1 MLKKRLLIL
10 MAVLLLL
17 TGCGTTTNDISP
29 TPTAEPTATVTPS
42 PTPVAEV
49 PEITKPAEKPQE
61 NAAIEIHFLD
71 VGQADSILVKTPDG
85 KSMLIDAG
93 NNADGQEVVSYIKKQ
108 NISRID
114 VLVGTHPH
122 EDHIGG
128 MDNVINSFDIDR
140 IYMPKVSHTTRTYE
154 DVLTAIKNKG
164 LKVTSPAPGTSFS
177 LGEAK
182 CTVLAPNSDNYDDLN
197 NFSIVIKLEYGN
209 ISFLFT
215 GDAEEVSE
223 REMLSKSFDLSADV
237 LKIGHHGSSSST
249 SPDFLKKVSPKYA
262 VISAGKGNDYG
273 HPSSEVMNRL
283 KNANIPV
290 YRTDENGTIVCTSDG
305 KSIEFNVKPGS
316 YSHGEKDETP
326 RATNT
331 PKPTATPG
339 AAITPKQS
347 SNTSGDRIVYYT
359 PNGKSYHF
367 SKNCSTLKR
376 SKTILE
382 GKLSDVIKMGKDD
395 PCNICAGGN

>member
-61 NAAIEIHFLD
+61 NSAIEIHFLD

-182 CTVLAPNSDNYDDLN
+182 CTILAPNSDNYDDLN

-305 KSIEFNVKPGS
+305 KSIKFNVKPGS